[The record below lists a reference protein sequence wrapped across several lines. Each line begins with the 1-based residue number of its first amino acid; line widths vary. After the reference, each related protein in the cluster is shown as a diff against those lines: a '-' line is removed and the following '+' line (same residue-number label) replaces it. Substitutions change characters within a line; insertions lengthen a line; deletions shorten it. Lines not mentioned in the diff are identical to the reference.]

1 MWGQMA
7 GQGMGTGCGYGMAFA
22 MLIRL
27 GVVVWFIVFT
37 VQVLKKLDKIIHL
50 LDKKQEIV

>member
-1 MWGQMA
+1 MWEQMA

-50 LDKKQEIV
+50 LDKK

>member
-1 MWGQMA
+1 MWGHMA

-27 GVVVWFIVFT
+27 GVVVLFIVFT

-50 LDKKQEIV
+50 LDKK